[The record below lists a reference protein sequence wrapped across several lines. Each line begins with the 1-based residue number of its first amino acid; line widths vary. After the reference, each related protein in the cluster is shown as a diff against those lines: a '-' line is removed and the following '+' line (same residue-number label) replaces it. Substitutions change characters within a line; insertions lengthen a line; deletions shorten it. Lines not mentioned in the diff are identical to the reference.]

1 MSMEVHIMNK
11 KVLSLGVMLSLA
23 TTGVMAADSVTTS
36 VNNGD
41 QLTKYQK
48 EAIQLTQKQLAEKA
62 VQDSK
67 TYENVLT
74 LNETRAIDLALA
86 NNRTAKQTKW
96 DYQVAKDTVSATAAG
111 KNPSISYLW
120 QGSRS
125 NGVNAMTGRNVTSKN
140 GSHSFTISAPV
151 FSPELDASI
160 DASRYAREGAGA
172 SYEEALQQA
181 KYDAISGYYTLIMNR
196 NLVDVAQQAVKD
208 YQGHVT
214 NVEAQY
220 NVGLVASSDVL
231 AAKTNLADSE
241 TNLVKAQN
249 SANLSEASLNQVIA
263 YPVQTSITTA
273 ERDLQYKPYN
283 VTLEQAKAYAML
295 HRSALV
301 KSAMAVKEAEET
313 LRKAKSGYLPTVG
326 VETGRGYADPDGY
339 FGTSNK
345 SWHIGA
351 KASWSLW
358 DGGATQNKVK
368 VANDT
373 LEKAKEA
380 NLANVDAVLLA
391 VQKAYLNLR
400 SAEQTIQSTQTAVV
414 QGQESFRIATLRYR
428 AGVGTNLDVLDAET
442 KLTTARNNYV
452 QALYNYNISI
462 AALEQLTGVP
472 LNTPVGQGAEV
483 IANSGAL
490 EQLAKL
496 GSHQ

>member
-1 MSMEVHIMNK
+1 MEVHIMNK
-11 KVLSLGVMLSLA
+11 KVLSLGVMLSLV
-23 TTGVMAADSVTTS
+23 TTGAMAADVVTTS

-41 QLTKYQK
+41 QLSKYQK
-48 EAIQLTQKQLAEKA
+48 EAIQLTQKQLAEKS

-67 TYENVLT
+67 TYESKLDLDESRT
-74 LNETRAIDLALA
+74 IDLALA

-96 DYQVAKDTVSATAAG
+96 GYEAAKSAVSQVAAA
-111 KNPSISYLW
+111 KNPSVSYGW
-120 QGSRS
+120 SAQKTG
-125 NGVNAMTGRNVTSKN
+125 GDTGRGKS
-140 GSHSFTISAPV
+140 GSHNFSISAPV
-151 FSPELDASI
+151 FNPQLDASI
-160 DASRYAREGAGA
+160 DSARYTREGTGA

-214 NVEAQY
+214 NVQAQY

-249 SANLSEASLNQVIA
+249 AANLSEATLNQVIA
-263 YPVQTSITTA
+263 YPAQTAINTA
-273 ERDLQYKPYN
+273 EHDLQYKPYN
-283 VTLEQAKAYAML
+283 VTLEQAKAYALL

-313 LRKAKSGYLPTVG
+313 LKKAKSGYLPTVG
-326 VETGRGYADPDGY
+326 VEAGRGYADPDGY

-368 VANDT
+368 VATDT

-380 NLANVDAVLLA
+380 NLAAVDNVLLA

-400 SAEQTIQSTQTAVV
+400 SAEQTIQSTQTAVA

-442 KLTTARNNYV
+442 KLTDARNNYV

-472 LNTPVGQGAEV
+472 LNTPVGQGAEI
-483 IANSGAL
+483 IANSGAA
-490 EQLAKL
+490 EQLAQL
-496 GSHQ
+496 GGNQ

>member
-1 MSMEVHIMNK
+1 MNK

-48 EAIQLTQKQLAEKA
+48 EAIQLTQKQLANKA

-67 TYENVLT
+67 TYEHALA
-74 LNETRAIDLALA
+74 LNETRTIDLALA

-96 DYQVAKDTVSATAAG
+96 GYEAAKSAVSQVAAA
-111 KNPSISYLW
+111 KNPSVKYDWSA
-120 QGSRS
+120 QTTG
-125 NGVNAMTGRNVTSKN
+125 GDTGRSKRGN
-140 GSHSFTISAPV
+140 HDFSISAYV
-151 FSPELDASI
+151 FNPQLDASI
-160 DASRYAREGAGA
+160 DSARYTREGTGA

-241 TNLVKAQN
+241 TSLVKAQN
-249 SANLSEASLNQVIA
+249 TANLAEASLNQVIA

-273 ERDLQYKPYN
+273 EHDLQYKPYN

-301 KSAMAVKEAEET
+301 KSALDVKSAEEAV
-313 LRKAKSGYLPTVG
+313 RSAKAGYLPTVA
-326 VETGRGYADPDGY
+326 VKAGRGYIDPDGY
-339 FGTSNK
+339 FGTSTK
-345 SWHIGA
+345 SWSVGA
-351 KASWSLW
+351 SASWSLW
-358 DGGATQNKVK
+358 DGGATQNAIKK
-368 VANDT
+368 ANAQ
-373 LEKAKEA
+373 LEQAKEA
-380 NLANVDAVLLA
+380 NLATVDAVLLA

-400 SAEQTIQSTQTAVV
+400 SAEQTIQSTQTAVA

-472 LNTPVGQGAEV
+472 LNTPIGQGAEV
-483 IANSGAL
+483 ITNSGAL

-496 GSHQ
+496 GNNQ

>member
-1 MSMEVHIMNK
+1 MNK

-48 EAIQLTQKQLAEKA
+48 EAIQLTQKQLANKA

-67 TYENVLT
+67 TYEHALA
-74 LNETRAIDLALA
+74 LNETRTIDLALA

-96 DYQVAKDTVSATAAG
+96 GYEAAKSAVSQVAAG
-111 KNPSISYLW
+111 KNPSVSYAW
-120 QGSRS
+120 NAQRTGGDTGSGKS
-125 NGVNAMTGRNVTSKN
+125 
-140 GSHSFTISAPV
+140 GSHNFSISAPV
-151 FSPELDASI
+151 FYPQLDASI
-160 DASRYAREGAGA
+160 DSARYTREGTGA

-273 ERDLQYKPYN
+273 EHDLQYKPYN

-313 LRKAKSGYLPTVG
+313 LKKAKSGYLPTVG
-326 VETGRGYADPDGY
+326 VETGRGYADSDGY

-400 SAEQTIQSTQTAVV
+400 SAEQTIQSTQTAVA

-496 GSHQ
+496 GSNQ

>member
-1 MSMEVHIMNK
+1 MEVHIMNK

-23 TTGVMAADSVTTS
+23 TTGAMAADVVTTS
-36 VNNGD
+36 INNGD
-41 QLTKYQK
+41 QLSKYQK
-48 EAIQLTQKQLAEKA
+48 EAIQLTQKQLAEKS

-67 TYENVLT
+67 TYESKLDLDESRT
-74 LNETRAIDLALA
+74 IELALA

-96 DYQVAKDTVSATAAG
+96 GYEAAKSAVSQVAAG
-111 KNPSISYLW
+111 KNPSVKYEWSA
-120 QGSRS
+120 QKTG
-125 NGVNAMTGRNVTSKN
+125 GDTGRSKR
-140 GSHSFTISAPV
+140 GSHDFSISAPV
-151 FSPELDASI
+151 FNPQLDASI
-160 DASRYAREGAGA
+160 DAARYTREGTGA

-214 NVEAQY
+214 NVQAQY

-249 SANLSEASLNQVIA
+249 SANLAEASLNQVIA
-263 YPVQTSITTA
+263 YPVQTAINTA
-273 ERDLQYKPYN
+273 EHDLQYKPYN
-283 VTLEQAKAYAML
+283 VTLEQAKAYALL

-301 KSAMAVKEAEET
+301 KSALDVKSAEEAVKS
-313 LRKAKSGYLPTVG
+313 AKSGYLPTVA
-326 VETGRGYADPDGY
+326 VKAGRGYADPDGY
-339 FGTSNK
+339 FGTSTK
-345 SWHIGA
+345 SWSVGA
-351 KASWSLW
+351 IASWSLW
-358 DGGATQNKVK
+358 DGGATQNAIKK
-368 VANDT
+368 ANAQ
-373 LEKAKEA
+373 LEQAKEA
-380 NLANVDAVLLA
+380 NLATVDAVLLA

-400 SAEQTIQSTQTAVV
+400 SAEQTIQSTQTAVA

-442 KLTTARNNYV
+442 KLTDARNNYV

-472 LNTPVGQGAEV
+472 LNTPVGQGAEI
-483 IANSGAL
+483 IANSGAA
-490 EQLAKL
+490 EQLAQL
-496 GSHQ
+496 GGNQ

>member
-1 MSMEVHIMNK
+1 MNK

-48 EAIQLTQKQLAEKA
+48 EAIQLTQKQLANKA

-67 TYENVLT
+67 TYEHALA
-74 LNETRAIDLALA
+74 LNETRTIDLALA

-96 DYQVAKDTVSATAAG
+96 GYEAAKSAVSQVAAG
-111 KNPSISYLW
+111 KNPSVSYAW
-120 QGSRS
+120 
-125 NGVNAMTGRNVTSKN
+125 NAQRTGGDTVSGKS
-140 GSHSFTISAPV
+140 GSHNFSISAPV
-151 FSPELDASI
+151 FNPQLDASI
-160 DASRYAREGAGA
+160 DSARYTREGAGA

-273 ERDLQYKPYN
+273 EHDLQYKPYN

-313 LRKAKSGYLPTVG
+313 LKKAKSGYLPTVG

-400 SAEQTIQSTQTAVV
+400 SAEQTIQSTQTAVA

-472 LNTPVGQGAEV
+472 LNTPIGQGAEV
-483 IANSGAL
+483 ITNSGAL

-496 GSHQ
+496 GSNQ

>member
-1 MSMEVHIMNK
+1 MNK

-23 TTGVMAADSVTTS
+23 TTGAMAADVVTTS

-41 QLTKYQK
+41 QLSKYQK
-48 EAIQLTQKQLAEKA
+48 EAIQLTQKQLAEKS

-67 TYENVLT
+67 TYESKLDLDESRT
-74 LNETRAIDLALA
+74 IDLALA

-96 DYQVAKDTVSATAAG
+96 GYEAAKSAVSQVAAA
-111 KNPSISYLW
+111 KNPSVSYGW
-120 QGSRS
+120 SAQKTG
-125 NGVNAMTGRNVTSKN
+125 GDTGRGKS
-140 GSHSFTISAPV
+140 GSHNFSISAPV
-151 FSPELDASI
+151 FNPQLDASI
-160 DASRYAREGAGA
+160 DSARYTREGTGA

-214 NVEAQY
+214 NVQAQY

-249 SANLSEASLNQVIA
+249 AANLSEATLNQVIA
-263 YPVQTSITTA
+263 YPAQTAINTA
-273 ERDLQYKPYN
+273 EHDLQYKPYN
-283 VTLEQAKAYAML
+283 VTLEQAKAYALL

-313 LRKAKSGYLPTVG
+313 LKKAKSGYLPTVG
-326 VETGRGYADPDGY
+326 VEAGRGYADPDGY

-368 VANDT
+368 VATDT

-380 NLANVDAVLLA
+380 NLAAVDNVLLA

-400 SAEQTIQSTQTAVV
+400 SAEQTIQSTQTAVA

-442 KLTTARNNYV
+442 KLTDARNNYV

-472 LNTPVGQGAEV
+472 LNTPVGQGAEI
-483 IANSGAL
+483 IANSGAA

-496 GSHQ
+496 GSNQ

>member
-1 MSMEVHIMNK
+1 MNK
-11 KVLSLGVMLSLA
+11 KVLSLGVMLSLV
-23 TTGVMAADSVTTS
+23 TTGAMAADVVTTS

-41 QLTKYQK
+41 QLSKYQK
-48 EAIQLTQKQLAEKA
+48 EAIQLTQKQLAEKS

-67 TYENVLT
+67 TYESKLDLDESRT
-74 LNETRAIDLALA
+74 IDLALA

-111 KNPSISYLW
+111 KNPSISYTW
-120 QGSRS
+120 QGARS
-125 NGVNAMTGRNVTSKN
+125 NGVNAMTGRNVTSKT

-172 SYEEALQQA
+172 GYEEALQQA

-196 NLVDVAQQAVKD
+196 NLVDVAQQSVKD

-214 NVEAQY
+214 NVPAQY

-249 SANLSEASLNQVIA
+249 SANLAEASLNQVIA
-263 YPVQTSITTA
+263 YPAQTAINTA
-273 ERDLQYKPYN
+273 EHDLQYKPYN
-283 VTLEQAKAYAML
+283 ITLEQAKAYALL

-301 KSAMAVKEAEET
+301 KSALDVKSAEEAVKS
-313 LRKAKSGYLPTVG
+313 AKSGYLPTIAVKA
-326 VETGRGYADPDGY
+326 GRGYADPDGY
-339 FGTSNK
+339 FGTSTK
-345 SWHIGA
+345 SWSVGA
-351 KASWSLW
+351 TASWSLW
-358 DGGATQNKVK
+358 DGGATQNAIKK
-368 VANDT
+368 ANAQ
-373 LEKAKEA
+373 LEQAKEA
-380 NLANVDAVLLA
+380 NLATVDAVLLA

-400 SAEQTIQSTQTAVV
+400 SAEQTIQSTQTAVA

-442 KLTTARNNYV
+442 KLTDARNNYV

-472 LNTPVGQGAEV
+472 LNTPVGQGAEI
-483 IANSGAL
+483 IANSGAA
-490 EQLAKL
+490 EQLAQL
-496 GSHQ
+496 GGNQ

>member
-1 MSMEVHIMNK
+1 MNK

-48 EAIQLTQKQLAEKA
+48 EAIQLTQKQLANKA

-67 TYENVLT
+67 TYEHALA
-74 LNETRAIDLALA
+74 LNETRTIDLALA

-96 DYQVAKDTVSATAAG
+96 DYQAAKDTVSATAAS
-111 KNPSISYLW
+111 KNPSISYSW

-125 NGVNAMTGRNVTSKN
+125 KGVNAMTGRNVTTKT

-151 FSPELDASI
+151 FSPEIDASI
-160 DASRYAREGAGA
+160 DASRYAREGTGA
-172 SYEEALQQA
+172 AYEEALQQA

-214 NVEAQY
+214 NVDAQY

-249 SANLSEASLNQVIA
+249 TANLAEASLNQVIA

-295 HRSALV
+295 HRSVLV
-301 KSAMAVKEAEET
+301 KSAMAVKEAEAA
-313 LRKAKSGYLPTVG
+313 LRKAKFGYLPTVG
-326 VETGRGYADPDGY
+326 VEAGRGYADPDGY

-368 VANDT
+368 VASDT

-380 NLANVDAVLLA
+380 NLAAVDSVLLS

-400 SAEQTIQSTQTAVV
+400 SAEQTIQSTQTAVA

-496 GSHQ
+496 GSNQ

>member
-1 MSMEVHIMNK
+1 MNK

-48 EAIQLTQKQLAEKA
+48 EVIQLTQKQLAEKA

-67 TYENVLT
+67 TYEHALALDENRT
-74 LNETRAIDLALA
+74 IDLALA

-96 DYQVAKDTVSATAAG
+96 DYQAAKDTVSATAAS
-111 KNPSISYLW
+111 KNPSISYSW

-125 NGVNAMTGRNVTSKN
+125 KGVNAMTGRNVTTKT

-151 FSPELDASI
+151 FSPEIDASI
-160 DASRYAREGAGA
+160 DASRYAREGTGA
-172 SYEEALQQA
+172 AYEEALQQA

-214 NVEAQY
+214 NVDAQY

-249 SANLSEASLNQVIA
+249 TANLAEASLNQVIA

-295 HRSALV
+295 HRSVLV
-301 KSAMAVKEAEET
+301 KSAMAVKEAEAA
-313 LRKAKSGYLPTVG
+313 LRKAKFGYLPTVG
-326 VETGRGYADPDGY
+326 VEAGRGYADPDGY

-368 VANDT
+368 VASDT

-380 NLANVDAVLLA
+380 NLAAVDSVLLS

-400 SAEQTIQSTQTAVV
+400 SAEQTIQSTQTAVA

-496 GSHQ
+496 GSNQ

>member
-1 MSMEVHIMNK
+1 MNK
-11 KVLSLGVMLSLA
+11 KVLSLGVMLSLV
-23 TTGVMAADSVTTS
+23 TTGAMAADVVTTS

-41 QLTKYQK
+41 QLSKYQK
-48 EAIQLTQKQLAEKA
+48 EAIQLTQKQLAEKS

-67 TYENVLT
+67 TYESKLDLDESRT
-74 LNETRAIDLALA
+74 IDLALA

-96 DYQVAKDTVSATAAG
+96 GYEAAKSAVSQVAAA
-111 KNPSISYLW
+111 KNPSVSYGW
-120 QGSRS
+120 SAQKTG
-125 NGVNAMTGRNVTSKN
+125 GDTGRSKRGN
-140 GSHSFTISAPV
+140 HDFSISAYV
-151 FSPELDASI
+151 FNPQLDANI
-160 DASRYAREGAGA
+160 DSARYTREGTGA

-214 NVEAQY
+214 NVQAQY

-249 SANLSEASLNQVIA
+249 VANLAEASLNQVIA
-263 YPVQTSITTA
+263 YPVQTAINTA
-273 ERDLQYKPYN
+273 EHDLQYKPYN
-283 VTLEQAKAYAML
+283 VTLEQAKAYALL

-301 KSAMAVKEAEET
+301 KSALDVKSAEEAVKS
-313 LRKAKSGYLPTVG
+313 AKSGYLPTVA
-326 VETGRGYADPDGY
+326 VKAGRGYADLDGY
-339 FGTSNK
+339 FGTSTK
-345 SWHIGA
+345 SWSVGA
-351 KASWSLW
+351 TASWSLW
-358 DGGATQNKVK
+358 DGGATQNAIKK
-368 VANDT
+368 ANAQ
-373 LEKAKEA
+373 LEQAKEA
-380 NLANVDAVLLA
+380 NLATVDAVLLA

-400 SAEQTIQSTQTAVV
+400 SAEQTIQSTQTAVA

-442 KLTTARNNYV
+442 KLTDARNNYV

-472 LNTPVGQGAEV
+472 LNTPVGQGAGI
-483 IANSGAL
+483 IANSGAA
-490 EQLAKL
+490 EQLAQL
-496 GSHQ
+496 GGNQ

>member
-1 MSMEVHIMNK
+1 MNK

-48 EAIQLTQKQLAEKA
+48 EAIQLTQKQLANKA

-67 TYENVLT
+67 TYEHALA
-74 LNETRAIDLALA
+74 LNETRTIDLALA

-96 DYQVAKDTVSATAAG
+96 GYEAAKSAVSQVAAA
-111 KNPSISYLW
+111 KNPSVKYDWSA
-120 QGSRS
+120 QKTG
-125 NGVNAMTGRNVTSKN
+125 GDTGRSKRGN
-140 GSHSFTISAPV
+140 HDFSISAYV
-151 FSPELDASI
+151 FNPQLDASI
-160 DASRYAREGAGA
+160 DSARFTREGIGA

-241 TNLVKAQN
+241 TSLVKAQN
-249 SANLSEASLNQVIA
+249 TANLAEASLNQVIA

-273 ERDLQYKPYN
+273 EHDLQYKPYN

-301 KSAMAVKEAEET
+301 KSALDVKSAEEAV
-313 LRKAKSGYLPTVG
+313 RSAKAGYLPTVA
-326 VETGRGYADPDGY
+326 VKAGRGYIDPDGY
-339 FGTSNK
+339 FGTSTK
-345 SWHIGA
+345 SWSVGA
-351 KASWSLW
+351 SASWSLW
-358 DGGATQNKVK
+358 DGGATQNAIKK
-368 VANDT
+368 ANAQ
-373 LEKAKEA
+373 LEQAKEA
-380 NLANVDAVLLA
+380 NLATVDAVLLA

-400 SAEQTIQSTQTAVV
+400 SAEQTIQSTQTAVA

-472 LNTPVGQGAEV
+472 LNTPIGQGAEV
-483 IANSGAL
+483 ITNSGAL

-496 GSHQ
+496 GNNQ

>member
-1 MSMEVHIMNK
+1 MNK
-11 KVLSLGVMLSLA
+11 KVLSLGVMLSLV
-23 TTGVMAADSVTTS
+23 TTGAMAADVVTTS

-41 QLTKYQK
+41 QLSKYQK
-48 EAIQLTQKQLAEKA
+48 EAIQLTQKQLAEKS

-67 TYENVLT
+67 TYESKLDLDESRT
-74 LNETRAIDLALA
+74 IDLALA

-96 DYQVAKDTVSATAAG
+96 GYEAAKSAVSQVAAA
-111 KNPSISYLW
+111 KNPSVSYGW
-120 QGSRS
+120 SAQKTG
-125 NGVNAMTGRNVTSKN
+125 GDTGRGKS
-140 GSHSFTISAPV
+140 GSHNFSISAPV
-151 FSPELDASI
+151 FNPQLDASI
-160 DASRYAREGAGA
+160 DSARYTREGTGA

-214 NVEAQY
+214 NVQAQY

-249 SANLSEASLNQVIA
+249 VANLAEASLNQVIA
-263 YPVQTSITTA
+263 YPVQTAINTA
-273 ERDLQYKPYN
+273 EHDLQYKPYN
-283 VTLEQAKAYAML
+283 VTLEQAKAYALL

-301 KSAMAVKEAEET
+301 KSALDVKSAEEAVKS
-313 LRKAKSGYLPTVG
+313 AKSGYLPTVA
-326 VETGRGYADPDGY
+326 VKAGRGYADLDGY
-339 FGTSNK
+339 FGTSTK
-345 SWHIGA
+345 SWSVGA
-351 KASWSLW
+351 TASWSLW
-358 DGGATQNKVK
+358 DGGTTQNKVK
-368 VANDT
+368 VATDT

-380 NLANVDAVLLA
+380 NLAAVDNVLLA

-400 SAEQTIQSTQTAVV
+400 SAEQTIQSTQTAVA

-442 KLTTARNNYV
+442 KLTDARNNYV

-472 LNTPVGQGAEV
+472 LNTPLGQGAEI
-483 IANSGAL
+483 IANSGAA
-490 EQLAKL
+490 EQLAQL
-496 GSHQ
+496 GGNQ

>member
-1 MSMEVHIMNK
+1 MNK

-48 EAIQLTQKQLAEKA
+48 AAIQLTQKQLANKA

-67 TYENVLT
+67 IYEHALA
-74 LNETRAIDLALA
+74 LNETRTIDLALA

-125 NGVNAMTGRNVTSKN
+125 NGVNVMTGRNETSKK
-140 GSHSFTISAPV
+140 GSHSFTIKAPV

-172 SYEEALQQA
+172 SYEEALQKA

-283 VTLEQAKAYAML
+283 VTLEQAKAYAIL

-301 KSAMAVKEAEET
+301 KSAMVVKEAEEA
-313 LRKAKSGYLPTVG
+313 LKKAKSGYLPTIG

-351 KASWSLW
+351 QASWSLW

-368 VANDT
+368 VANDS

-380 NLANVDAVLLA
+380 NLATVDAVLLE

-400 SAEQTIQSTQTAVV
+400 SAEQTIQSTQTAVA

-472 LNTPVGQGAEV
+472 LNTPIGQGAEV
-483 IANSGAL
+483 ITNSGAL

-496 GSHQ
+496 GSNQ

>member
-1 MSMEVHIMNK
+1 MEVHIMNK

-23 TTGVMAADSVTTS
+23 TTGAMAADVVTTS

-41 QLTKYQK
+41 QLSKYQK
-48 EAIQLTQKQLAEKA
+48 EAIQLTQKQLAEKS

-67 TYENVLT
+67 TYESKLDLDESRT
-74 LNETRAIDLALA
+74 IELALA

-111 KNPSISYLW
+111 KNPSISYTW
-120 QGSRS
+120 QGARS
-125 NGVNAMTGRNVTSKN
+125 NGVNAMTGRNVTSKT

-172 SYEEALQQA
+172 GYEEALQQA

-196 NLVDVAQQAVKD
+196 NLVDVAQQSVKD

-214 NVEAQY
+214 NVQAQY

-263 YPVQTSITTA
+263 YPVQTAINTA
-273 ERDLQYKPYN
+273 EHDLQYKPYN
-283 VTLEQAKAYAML
+283 VTLEQAKAYALL
-295 HRSALV
+295 HRSVLV
-301 KSAMAVKEAEET
+301 KSALDVKSAEEAVKS
-313 LRKAKSGYLPTVG
+313 AKSGYLPTVA
-326 VETGRGYADPDGY
+326 VKAGRGYADPDGY
-339 FGTSNK
+339 FGTSTK
-345 SWHIGA
+345 SWSVGA
-351 KASWSLW
+351 TASWSLW
-358 DGGATQNKVK
+358 DGGATQNSIKK
-368 VANDT
+368 ANAP

-380 NLANVDAVLLA
+380 NLAAVDSVLLA

-400 SAEQTIQSTQTAVV
+400 SAEQTIQSTQTAVA

-442 KLTTARNNYV
+442 KLTDARNNYV

-472 LNTPVGQGAEV
+472 LNTPVGQGAEI
-483 IANSGAL
+483 IANSGAA
-490 EQLAKL
+490 EQLAQL
-496 GSHQ
+496 GGNQ

>member
-1 MSMEVHIMNK
+1 MEVHIMNK

-23 TTGVMAADSVTTS
+23 TTGAMAADVVTTS

-41 QLTKYQK
+41 QLSKYQK
-48 EAIQLTQKQLAEKA
+48 EAIQLTQKQLAEKS

-67 TYENVLT
+67 TYESKLDLDESRT
-74 LNETRAIDLALA
+74 IDLALA
-86 NNRTAKQTKW
+86 NNRTAKRTKW
-96 DYQVAKDTVSATAAG
+96 GYEAAKSAVSQVAAA
-111 KNPSISYLW
+111 KNPSVSYGW
-120 QGSRS
+120 SAQKTG
-125 NGVNAMTGRNVTSKN
+125 GDTGRSKRGN
-140 GSHSFTISAPV
+140 HDFSISAYV
-151 FSPELDASI
+151 FNPQLDANI
-160 DASRYAREGAGA
+160 DSARYTREGTGA

-214 NVEAQY
+214 NIQAQY

-249 SANLSEASLNQVIA
+249 VANLAEASLNQVIA
-263 YPVQTSITTA
+263 YPVQTAINTA
-273 ERDLQYKPYN
+273 EHDLQYKPYN
-283 VTLEQAKAYAML
+283 VTLEQAKAYALL

-301 KSAMAVKEAEET
+301 KSALDVKSAEEAVKS
-313 LRKAKSGYLPTVG
+313 AKSGYLPTVA
-326 VETGRGYADPDGY
+326 VKAGRGYADPDGY
-339 FGTSNK
+339 FGTSTK
-345 SWHIGA
+345 SWSVGA
-351 KASWSLW
+351 TASWSLW
-358 DGGATQNKVK
+358 DGGATQNAIKK
-368 VANDT
+368 ANAQ
-373 LEKAKEA
+373 LEQAKEA
-380 NLANVDAVLLA
+380 NLATVDAVLLA

-400 SAEQTIQSTQTAVV
+400 SAEQTIQSTQTAVA

-442 KLTTARNNYV
+442 KLTDARNNYV

-472 LNTPVGQGAEV
+472 LNTPVGQGAGI
-483 IANSGAL
+483 IANSGAA
-490 EQLAKL
+490 EQLAQL
-496 GSHQ
+496 GGNQ

>member
-1 MSMEVHIMNK
+1 MEVHIMNK

-23 TTGVMAADSVTTS
+23 TTGAMAADVVTTS

-41 QLTKYQK
+41 QLSKYQK
-48 EAIQLTQKQLAEKA
+48 EAIQLTQKQLAEKS

-67 TYENVLT
+67 TYESKLDLDESRT
-74 LNETRAIDLALA
+74 IDLALA

-96 DYQVAKDTVSATAAG
+96 GYEAAKSAVSQVAAA
-111 KNPSISYLW
+111 KNPSVSYGW
-120 QGSRS
+120 SAQKTG
-125 NGVNAMTGRNVTSKN
+125 GDTGRGKS
-140 GSHSFTISAPV
+140 GSHNFSISAPV
-151 FSPELDASI
+151 FNPQLDASI
-160 DASRYAREGAGA
+160 DSARYTREGTGA

-214 NVEAQY
+214 NVQAQY

-249 SANLSEASLNQVIA
+249 VANLAEASLNQVIA
-263 YPVQTSITTA
+263 YPVQTAINTA
-273 ERDLQYKPYN
+273 EHDLQYKPYN
-283 VTLEQAKAYAML
+283 VTLEQAKAYALL

-301 KSAMAVKEAEET
+301 KSALDVKS
-313 LRKAKSGYLPTVG
+313 AKSGYLPTVA
-326 VETGRGYADPDGY
+326 VKAGRGYADLDGY
-339 FGTSNK
+339 FGTSTK
-345 SWHIGA
+345 SWSVGA
-351 KASWSLW
+351 TASWSLW
-358 DGGATQNKVK
+358 DGGATQNAIKK
-368 VANDT
+368 ANAQ
-373 LEKAKEA
+373 LEQAKEA
-380 NLANVDAVLLA
+380 NLATVDAVLLA

-400 SAEQTIQSTQTAVV
+400 SAEQTIQSTQTAVA

-442 KLTTARNNYV
+442 KLTDARNNYV

-472 LNTPVGQGAEV
+472 LNTPVGQGAGI
-483 IANSGAL
+483 IANSGAA
-490 EQLAKL
+490 EQLAQL
-496 GSHQ
+496 GGNQ

>member
-1 MSMEVHIMNK
+1 MNK

-96 DYQVAKDTVSATAAG
+96 GYEAAKSAVSQVAAG
-111 KNPSISYLW
+111 KNPSVSYAW
-120 QGSRS
+120 NAQRTGGDTGSGKS
-125 NGVNAMTGRNVTSKN
+125 
-140 GSHSFTISAPV
+140 GSHNFSISAPV
-151 FSPELDASI
+151 FHPQLDASI
-160 DASRYAREGAGA
+160 DSARYTREGTGA

-241 TNLVKAQN
+241 TSLVKAQN
-249 SANLSEASLNQVIA
+249 TANLAEASLNQVIA

-273 ERDLQYKPYN
+273 EHDLQYKPYN

-301 KSAMAVKEAEET
+301 KSALDVKSAEEAV
-313 LRKAKSGYLPTVG
+313 RSAKAGYLPVVSVSASRTY
-326 VETGRGYADPDGY
+326 TDLDGY

-345 SWHIGA
+345 SWRVGA
-351 KASWSLW
+351 SASWSLW
-358 DGGATQNKVK
+358 DGGATQNAIKK
-368 VANDT
+368 ANAQ
-373 LEKAKEA
+373 LEQAKEA
-380 NLANVDAVLLA
+380 NLATVDAVLLA

-400 SAEQTIQSTQTAVV
+400 SAEQTIQSTQTAVA

-472 LNTPVGQGAEV
+472 LNTPVGQGAEI
-483 IANSGAL
+483 IANSGAA
-490 EQLAKL
+490 EQLAQL
-496 GSHQ
+496 GGNQ

>member
-1 MSMEVHIMNK
+1 MNK

-23 TTGVMAADSVTTS
+23 TTGAMAADVVTTS

-41 QLTKYQK
+41 QLSKYQK
-48 EAIQLTQKQLAEKA
+48 EAIQLTQKQLAEKS

-67 TYENVLT
+67 TYESKLDLDESRT
-74 LNETRAIDLALA
+74 IDLALA
-86 NNRTAKQTKW
+86 NNRTAKRTKW
-96 DYQVAKDTVSATAAG
+96 GYEAAKSAVSQVAAA
-111 KNPSISYLW
+111 KNPSVSYGW
-120 QGSRS
+120 SAQKTG
-125 NGVNAMTGRNVTSKN
+125 GDTGRSKRGN
-140 GSHSFTISAPV
+140 HDFSISAYV
-151 FSPELDASI
+151 FNPQLDANI
-160 DASRYAREGAGA
+160 DSARYTREGTGA

-214 NVEAQY
+214 NVQAQY

-249 SANLSEASLNQVIA
+249 VANLAEASLNQVIA
-263 YPVQTSITTA
+263 YPVQTAINTA
-273 ERDLQYKPYN
+273 EHDLQYKPYN
-283 VTLEQAKAYAML
+283 VTLEQAKAYALL

-301 KSAMAVKEAEET
+301 KSALDVKSAEEAVKS
-313 LRKAKSGYLPTVG
+313 AKSGYLPTVA
-326 VETGRGYADPDGY
+326 VKAGRGYADPDGY
-339 FGTSNK
+339 FGTSTK
-345 SWHIGA
+345 SWSVGA
-351 KASWSLW
+351 TASWSLW
-358 DGGATQNKVK
+358 DGGATQNAIKK
-368 VANDT
+368 ANAQ
-373 LEKAKEA
+373 LEQAKEA
-380 NLANVDAVLLA
+380 NLATVDAVLLA

-400 SAEQTIQSTQTAVV
+400 SAEQTIQSTQTAVA

-442 KLTTARNNYV
+442 KLTDARNNYV

-472 LNTPVGQGAEV
+472 LNTPVGQGAEI
-483 IANSGAL
+483 IANSGAA
-490 EQLAKL
+490 EQLAQL
-496 GSHQ
+496 GGNQ

>member
-1 MSMEVHIMNK
+1 
-11 KVLSLGVMLSLA
+11 LGVMLSLA
-23 TTGVMAADSVTTS
+23 TTGAMAADVVSTS

-41 QLTKYQK
+41 QLSKYQK
-48 EAIQLTQKQLAEKA
+48 EAIQLTQKQLAEKS

-67 TYENVLT
+67 TYESKLDLDESRT
-74 LNETRAIDLALA
+74 IDLALA

-96 DYQVAKDTVSATAAG
+96 GYEAAKSAVSQVAAG
-111 KNPSISYLW
+111 KNPRVSYEWSAQKTGGDTGRSKRGNHDFSISAY
-120 QGSRS
+120 
-125 NGVNAMTGRNVTSKN
+125 
-140 GSHSFTISAPV
+140 V
-151 FSPELDASI
+151 FNPQLDANI
-160 DASRYAREGAGA
+160 DSARYTREGTGA

-214 NVEAQY
+214 NVQAQY

-249 SANLSEASLNQVIA
+249 VANLAEASLNQVIA
-263 YPVQTSITTA
+263 YPVQTAINTA
-273 ERDLQYKPYN
+273 EHDLQYKPYN
-283 VTLEQAKAYAML
+283 VTLEQAKAYALL

-301 KSAMAVKEAEET
+301 KSALDVKSAEEAVKS
-313 LRKAKSGYLPTVG
+313 AKSGYLPTVA
-326 VETGRGYADPDGY
+326 VKAGRGYADPDGY
-339 FGTSNK
+339 FGTSTK
-345 SWHIGA
+345 SWSVGA
-351 KASWSLW
+351 TASWSLW
-358 DGGATQNKVK
+358 DGGATQNAIKK
-368 VANDT
+368 ANAQ
-373 LEKAKEA
+373 LEQAKEA
-380 NLANVDAVLLA
+380 NLATVDAVLLA

-400 SAEQTIQSTQTAVV
+400 SAEQTIQSTQTAVA

-472 LNTPVGQGAEV
+472 LNTPVGQSAEV

-496 GSHQ
+496 GSNQ

>member
-48 EAIQLTQKQLAEKA
+48 EAIQLTQKQLANKA

-67 TYENVLT
+67 TYEHALA
-74 LNETRAIDLALA
+74 LNETRTIDLALA

-96 DYQVAKDTVSATAAG
+96 GYEAAKSAVSQVAAA
-111 KNPSISYLW
+111 KNPSVKYDWSA
-120 QGSRS
+120 QKTG
-125 NGVNAMTGRNVTSKN
+125 GDTGRSKRGN
-140 GSHSFTISAPV
+140 HDFSISAYV
-151 FSPELDASI
+151 FNPQLDASI
-160 DASRYAREGAGA
+160 DSARYTREGTGA

-231 AAKTNLADSE
+231 AAKTNLAESE
-241 TNLVKAQN
+241 TSLVKAQN
-249 SANLSEASLNQVIA
+249 TANLAEASLNQVIA

-301 KSAMAVKEAEET
+301 KSALDVKSAEEAV
-313 LRKAKSGYLPTVG
+313 RSAKAGYLPTVA
-326 VETGRGYADPDGY
+326 VKAGRGYIDPDGY
-339 FGTSNK
+339 FGTSTK
-345 SWHIGA
+345 SWSVGA
-351 KASWSLW
+351 SASWSLW
-358 DGGATQNKVK
+358 DGGATQNAIKK
-368 VANDT
+368 ANAQ
-373 LEKAKEA
+373 LEQAKEA
-380 NLANVDAVLLA
+380 NLATVDAVLLA

-400 SAEQTIQSTQTAVV
+400 SAEQTIQSTQTAVA

-483 IANSGAL
+483 ITNSGAL

-496 GSHQ
+496 GNNQ

>member
-1 MSMEVHIMNK
+1 MEVHIMNK

-23 TTGVMAADSVTTS
+23 TTGAMAADVVTTS

-41 QLTKYQK
+41 QLSKYQK
-48 EAIQLTQKQLAEKA
+48 EAIQLTQKQLAEKS

-67 TYENVLT
+67 TYESKLDLDESRT
-74 LNETRAIDLALA
+74 IDLALA

-96 DYQVAKDTVSATAAG
+96 GYEAAKSAVSQVAAA
-111 KNPSISYLW
+111 KNPSVSYGW
-120 QGSRS
+120 SAQKTG
-125 NGVNAMTGRNVTSKN
+125 GDTGRSKRGN
-140 GSHSFTISAPV
+140 HDFSISAYV
-151 FSPELDASI
+151 FNPQLDASI
-160 DASRYAREGAGA
+160 DSARYTREGTGA

-214 NVEAQY
+214 NVQAQY

-249 SANLSEASLNQVIA
+249 VANLAEASLNQVIA
-263 YPVQTSITTA
+263 YPVQTAINTA
-273 ERDLQYKPYN
+273 EHDLQYKPYN
-283 VTLEQAKAYAML
+283 VTLEQAKAYALL

-301 KSAMAVKEAEET
+301 KSALDVKSAEEAVKS
-313 LRKAKSGYLPTVG
+313 AKSGYLPTVA
-326 VETGRGYADPDGY
+326 VKAGRGYADLDGY
-339 FGTSNK
+339 FGTSTK
-345 SWHIGA
+345 SWSVGA
-351 KASWSLW
+351 TASWSLW
-358 DGGATQNKVK
+358 DGGATQNAIKK
-368 VANDT
+368 ANAQ
-373 LEKAKEA
+373 LEQAKEA
-380 NLANVDAVLLA
+380 NLATVDAVLLA

-400 SAEQTIQSTQTAVV
+400 SAEQTIQSTQTAVA

-442 KLTTARNNYV
+442 KLTDARNNYV

-472 LNTPVGQGAEV
+472 LNTPVGQGAGI
-483 IANSGAL
+483 IANSGAA
-490 EQLAKL
+490 EQLAQL
-496 GSHQ
+496 GGNQ

>member
-1 MSMEVHIMNK
+1 MNK

-23 TTGVMAADSVTTS
+23 TTGAMAADVVTTS

-41 QLTKYQK
+41 QLSKYQK
-48 EAIQLTQKQLAEKA
+48 EAIQLTQKQLAEKS

-67 TYENVLT
+67 TYESKLDLDESRT
-74 LNETRAIDLALA
+74 IELALA

-96 DYQVAKDTVSATAAG
+96 GYEAAKSAVSQVAAG
-111 KNPSISYLW
+111 KNPSVKYEWSA
-120 QGSRS
+120 QKTG
-125 NGVNAMTGRNVTSKN
+125 GDTGRSKR
-140 GSHSFTISAPV
+140 GSHDFSISAPV
-151 FSPELDASI
+151 FNPQLDASI
-160 DASRYAREGAGA
+160 DAARYTREGTGA

-214 NVEAQY
+214 NVQAQY

-249 SANLSEASLNQVIA
+249 SANLAEASLNQVIA
-263 YPVQTSITTA
+263 YPVQTAINTA
-273 ERDLQYKPYN
+273 EHDLQYKPYN
-283 VTLEQAKAYAML
+283 VTLEQAKAYALL

-301 KSAMAVKEAEET
+301 KSALDVKSAEEAVKS
-313 LRKAKSGYLPTVG
+313 AKSGYLPTVA
-326 VETGRGYADPDGY
+326 VSAGRGYADLDGY
-339 FGTSNK
+339 FGTSTK
-345 SWHIGA
+345 SWSVGA
-351 KASWSLW
+351 TASWSLW
-358 DGGATQNKVK
+358 DGGATQNAIKK
-368 VANDT
+368 ANAQ
-373 LEKAKEA
+373 LEQAKEA
-380 NLANVDAVLLA
+380 NLATVDAVLLA

-400 SAEQTIQSTQTAVV
+400 SAEQTIQSTQTAVA

-442 KLTTARNNYV
+442 KLTDARNNYV

-472 LNTPVGQGAEV
+472 LNTPVGQGAEI
-483 IANSGAL
+483 IANSGAA
-490 EQLAKL
+490 EQLAQL
-496 GSHQ
+496 GGNQ

>member
-1 MSMEVHIMNK
+1 MNK

-23 TTGVMAADSVTTS
+23 TTGAMAADVVTTS

-41 QLTKYQK
+41 QLSKYQK
-48 EAIQLTQKQLAEKA
+48 EAIQLTQKQLAEKS

-67 TYENVLT
+67 TYESKLDLDESRT
-74 LNETRAIDLALA
+74 IDLALA

-96 DYQVAKDTVSATAAG
+96 GYEAAKSAVSQVAAA
-111 KNPSISYLW
+111 KNPSVSYGW
-120 QGSRS
+120 SAQKTG
-125 NGVNAMTGRNVTSKN
+125 GDTGRSKRGN
-140 GSHSFTISAPV
+140 HDFSISAYV
-151 FSPELDASI
+151 FNPQLDANI
-160 DASRYAREGAGA
+160 DSARYTREGTGA

-214 NVEAQY
+214 NVQAQY

-249 SANLSEASLNQVIA
+249 VANLAEASLNQVIA
-263 YPVQTSITTA
+263 YPVQTAINTA
-273 ERDLQYKPYN
+273 EHDLQYKPYN
-283 VTLEQAKAYAML
+283 VTLEQAKAYALL

-301 KSAMAVKEAEET
+301 KSALDVKSAEEAVKS
-313 LRKAKSGYLPTVG
+313 AKSGYLPTVA
-326 VETGRGYADPDGY
+326 VKAGRGYADLDGY
-339 FGTSNK
+339 FGTSTK
-345 SWHIGA
+345 SWSVGA
-351 KASWSLW
+351 TASWSLW
-358 DGGATQNKVK
+358 DGGATQNAIKK
-368 VANDT
+368 ANAQ
-373 LEKAKEA
+373 LEQAKEA
-380 NLANVDAVLLA
+380 NLATVDAVLLA

-400 SAEQTIQSTQTAVV
+400 SAEQTIQSTQTAVA

-442 KLTTARNNYV
+442 KLTDARNNYV

-472 LNTPVGQGAEV
+472 LNTPVGQGAGI
-483 IANSGAL
+483 IANSGAA
-490 EQLAKL
+490 EQLAQL
-496 GSHQ
+496 GGNQ

>member
-1 MSMEVHIMNK
+1 MNK

-48 EAIQLTQKQLAEKA
+48 EAIQLTQKQLANKA

-67 TYENVLT
+67 TYEHALA
-74 LNETRAIDLALA
+74 LNETRTIDLALA

-125 NGVNAMTGRNVTSKN
+125 NGVNVMTGRNETSKK
-140 GSHSFTISAPV
+140 GSHSFTIKAPV

-172 SYEEALQQA
+172 SYEEALQKA

-283 VTLEQAKAYAML
+283 VTLEQAKAYAIL

-301 KSAMAVKEAEET
+301 KSAMVVKEAEEA
-313 LRKAKSGYLPTVG
+313 LKKAKSGYLPTIG

-351 KASWSLW
+351 QASWSLW

-368 VANDT
+368 VANDS

-380 NLANVDAVLLA
+380 NLATVDAVLLE

-400 SAEQTIQSTQTAVV
+400 SAEQTIQSTQTAVA

-472 LNTPVGQGAEV
+472 LNTPIGQGAEV
-483 IANSGAL
+483 ITNSGAL

-496 GSHQ
+496 GSNQ

>member
-1 MSMEVHIMNK
+1 MNK

-67 TYENVLT
+67 TYEHALALDENRT
-74 LNETRAIDLALA
+74 IDLALA

-96 DYQVAKDTVSATAAG
+96 DYQAAKDTVSATAAS
-111 KNPSISYLW
+111 KNPSISYSW

-125 NGVNAMTGRNVTSKN
+125 KGVNAMTGRNVTTKT

-151 FSPELDASI
+151 FSPEIDASI
-160 DASRYAREGAGA
+160 DASRYAREGTGA
-172 SYEEALQQA
+172 AYEEALQQA

-214 NVEAQY
+214 NVDAQY

-249 SANLSEASLNQVIA
+249 TANLAEASLNQVIA

-301 KSAMAVKEAEET
+301 KSAMAVKEAEAT
-313 LRKAKSGYLPTVG
+313 LKKAKFGYWPTVG
-326 VETGRGYADPDGY
+326 VETGRGYADFDGY

-368 VANDT
+368 VASDT

-380 NLANVDAVLLA
+380 NLAAVDSVLLS

-400 SAEQTIQSTQTAVV
+400 SAEQTIQSTQTAVT

-483 IANSGAL
+483 IANSGAI

-496 GSHQ
+496 GSNQ

>member
-1 MSMEVHIMNK
+1 MEVHIMNK

-23 TTGVMAADSVTTS
+23 TTGAMAADVVTTS

-41 QLTKYQK
+41 QLSKYQK
-48 EAIQLTQKQLAEKA
+48 EAIQLTQKQLAEKS

-67 TYENVLT
+67 TYESKLDLDESRT
-74 LNETRAIDLALA
+74 IELALA

-96 DYQVAKDTVSATAAG
+96 GYEAAKSAVSQVAAG
-111 KNPSISYLW
+111 KNPSVKYEWSA
-120 QGSRS
+120 QKTG
-125 NGVNAMTGRNVTSKN
+125 GDTGRSKR
-140 GSHSFTISAPV
+140 GSHDFSISAPV
-151 FSPELDASI
+151 FNPQLDASI
-160 DASRYAREGAGA
+160 DAARYTREGTGA

-214 NVEAQY
+214 NVQAQY

-249 SANLSEASLNQVIA
+249 SANLAEASLNQVIA
-263 YPVQTSITTA
+263 YPVQTAINTA
-273 ERDLQYKPYN
+273 EHDLQYKPYN
-283 VTLEQAKAYAML
+283 VTLEQAKAYALL

-301 KSAMAVKEAEET
+301 KSALDVKSAEEAVKS
-313 LRKAKSGYLPTVG
+313 AKSGYLPTVA
-326 VETGRGYADPDGY
+326 VKAGRGYADPDGY
-339 FGTSNK
+339 FGTSTK
-345 SWHIGA
+345 SWSVGA
-351 KASWSLW
+351 IASWSLW
-358 DGGATQNKVK
+358 DGGATQNAIKK
-368 VANDT
+368 ANAQ
-373 LEKAKEA
+373 LEQAKEA
-380 NLANVDAVLLA
+380 NLATVDAVLLA

-400 SAEQTIQSTQTAVV
+400 SAEQTIQSTQTAVA

-442 KLTTARNNYV
+442 KLTDARNNYV

-472 LNTPVGQGAEV
+472 LNTPVGQGAGI
-483 IANSGAL
+483 IANSGAA
-490 EQLAKL
+490 EQLAQL
-496 GSHQ
+496 GGNQ

>member
-1 MSMEVHIMNK
+1 MNK

-48 EAIQLTQKQLAEKA
+48 EAIQLTQKQLANKA

-67 TYENVLT
+67 TYEHALA
-74 LNETRAIDLALA
+74 LNETRTIDLALA

-96 DYQVAKDTVSATAAG
+96 GYEAAKSAVSQVAAG
-111 KNPSISYLW
+111 KNPSVSYAW
-120 QGSRS
+120 NAQRTGGDTGSGKS
-125 NGVNAMTGRNVTSKN
+125 
-140 GSHSFTISAPV
+140 GSHNFSISAPV
-151 FSPELDASI
+151 FHPQLDASI
-160 DASRYAREGAGA
+160 DSARFTREGIGA

-231 AAKTNLADSE
+231 AAKTNLAESE
-241 TNLVKAQN
+241 TSLVKAQN
-249 SANLSEASLNQVIA
+249 TANLAEASLNQVIA

-273 ERDLQYKPYN
+273 EHDLQYKPYN

-301 KSAMAVKEAEET
+301 KSALDVKSAEEAV
-313 LRKAKSGYLPTVG
+313 RAAKAGYLPMVSVSASRT
-326 VETGRGYADPDGY
+326 YHDSDGY
-339 FGTSNK
+339 FGTSTK
-345 SWHIGA
+345 SWSVGA
-351 KASWSLW
+351 SASWSLW
-358 DGGATQNKVK
+358 DGGATQNAIKK
-368 VANDT
+368 ANAQ
-373 LEKAKEA
+373 LEQAKEA
-380 NLANVDAVLLA
+380 NLATVDAVLLA

-400 SAEQTIQSTQTAVV
+400 SAEQTIQSTQTAVA

-472 LNTPVGQGAEV
+472 LNTPIGQGAEV
-483 IANSGAL
+483 ITNSGAL

-496 GSHQ
+496 GSNQ

>member
-1 MSMEVHIMNK
+1 MNK

-23 TTGVMAADSVTTS
+23 TTGAMAADVVTTS

-41 QLTKYQK
+41 QLSKYQK
-48 EAIQLTQKQLAEKA
+48 EAIQLTQKQLAEKS

-67 TYENVLT
+67 TYESKLDLDESRT
-74 LNETRAIDLALA
+74 IDLALA

-96 DYQVAKDTVSATAAG
+96 DYQAAKDTVSATAAG
-111 KNPSISYLW
+111 KNPSISYTW
-120 QGSRS
+120 QGARS
-125 NGVNAMTGRNVTSKN
+125 NGVNAMTGRNVTSKT

-172 SYEEALQQA
+172 SYEETLQQA

-214 NVEAQY
+214 NVQAQY

-241 TNLVKAQN
+241 TSLVKAQN
-249 SANLSEASLNQVIA
+249 AANLAEANLNQVIA
-263 YPVQTSITTA
+263 YPVQTAITTA
-273 ERDLQYKPYN
+273 EHDLQYKPYN

-301 KSAMAVKEAEET
+301 KSALDVKSAEEAVKSA
-313 LRKAKSGYLPTVG
+313 KAGYLPTVA
-326 VETGRGYADPDGY
+326 VKAGRGYGDPDGY
-339 FGTSNK
+339 FGTSTK
-345 SWHIGA
+345 SWSVGA
-351 KASWSLW
+351 SATWNLW
-358 DGGATQNKVK
+358 DGGATQNAIKK
-368 VANDT
+368 ANAQ
-373 LEKAKEA
+373 LEQAKEA
-380 NLANVDAVLLA
+380 NLATVDAVLLA

-400 SAEQTIQSTQTAVV
+400 AAEQTIQSTQTAVA

-452 QALYNYNISI
+452 EALYNYNISI

-472 LNTPVGQGAEV
+472 LSTPVGQGAEV
-483 IANSGAL
+483 IANSGAV
-490 EQLAKL
+490 EQLSKL
-496 GSHQ
+496 GGNQ

>member
-1 MSMEVHIMNK
+1 MNK
-11 KVLSLGVMLSLA
+11 KAFSLAIILSMA
-23 TTGVMAADSVTTS
+23 TTGAFASDVVSTS

-41 QLTKYQK
+41 KLTKLQK
-48 EAIQLTQKQLAEKA
+48 EAIQLTQQQLAQKA
-62 VQDSK
+62 SQDAQQ
-67 TYENVLT
+67 YEVALN
-74 LNETRAIDLALA
+74 LNEDSTVSLALA

-96 DYQVAKDTVSATAAG
+96 GYEAAKSAVSQVAAG
-111 KNPSISYLW
+111 KNPSVSYAW
-120 QGSRS
+120 NAQRTGGDTGSGKS
-125 NGVNAMTGRNVTSKN
+125 
-140 GSHSFTISAPV
+140 GSHNFSISAPV
-151 FSPELDASI
+151 FHPQLDASI
-160 DASRYAREGAGA
+160 DSARFTREGIGA

-241 TNLVKAQN
+241 TSLVKAQN
-249 SANLSEASLNQVIA
+249 TANLAEASLNQVIA

-273 ERDLQYKPYN
+273 EHDLQYKPYN

-301 KSAMAVKEAEET
+301 KSALDVKSAEEAVKSA
-313 LRKAKSGYLPTVG
+313 KAGYLPTVA
-326 VETGRGYADPDGY
+326 VKAGRGYGDPDGY
-339 FGTSNK
+339 FGTSTK
-345 SWHIGA
+345 SWSVGA
-351 KASWSLW
+351 SATWNLW
-358 DGGATQNKVK
+358 DGGATQNAIKK
-368 VANDT
+368 ANAQ
-373 LEKAKEA
+373 LEQAKEA
-380 NLANVDAVLLA
+380 NLATVDAVLLA

-400 SAEQTIQSTQTAVV
+400 SAEQTIQSTQTAVA

-442 KLTTARNNYV
+442 KLTDARNNYV

-472 LNTPVGQGAEV
+472 LNTPVGQGAEI
-483 IANSGAL
+483 IANSGAA

-496 GSHQ
+496 GSNQ